1 MAFFKYYRPGVYFD
15 NAIRYNELYFSENKE
30 LNDPHDL
37 KASFYF
43 EDNIELWGELL
54 ALKPDYDTWDI
65 NIFSDIGNRSLW
77 QGLNDIFKGKTFDS
91 IKGNISEEIEDNKQD
106 LLGVFLHHLR
116 TELSLPTA
124 MIHFENYPADQRA
137 ELCTLWLSALLS
149 RAVDHVFFSVS
160 FSDSA
165 LSPMMWA
172 HYADGFKGCVVIYES
187 GPEGS
192 LGLTQNLFDR
202 NLMRFQF
209 QKVNYIDGD
218 KRIPV
223 LECAVR
229 GKAKAQDAFLQKN
242 AFWDYEC
249 EHRLLS
255 AERSNALL
263 VSVRKSKIDSPRARI
278 LHHHTNDIVGV
289 IFGPRCDA
297 QLKNKV
303 DLTLLDNRRRTG
315 NKPFY
320 LFDTELTLQ
329 GQLVISRAKMQC
341 CTVVPG
347 IPVSPGGLHRKISS
361 EELPQLLAALGIHV
375 HNAHRE

>member
-15 NAIRYNELYFSENKE
+15 NAIRYNELYFAENKE

-43 EDNIELWGELL
+43 EDSIDLWGALL

-65 NIFSDIGNRSLW
+65 DIYVDIENRALW
-77 QGLNDIFKGKTFDS
+77 QDLNDIFKEKTFDS
-91 IKGNISEEIEDNKQD
+91 IKGNISQEIENNKQD
-106 LLGVFLHHLR
+106 LLGIFLRHLKA
-116 TELSLPTA
+116 EPSLSET
-124 MIHFENYPADQRA
+124 MIHFGYYPPGQRA
-137 ELCTLWLSALLS
+137 ELCVLWLSALLA

-172 HYADGFKGCVVIYES
+172 HYADGFKGCVIIYES
-187 GPEGS
+187 GPEG
-192 LGLTQNLFDR
+192 LFGLTQNLFDR
-202 NLMRFQF
+202 DLMRFQF

-223 LECAVR
+223 LECAVW
-229 GKAKAQDAFLQKN
+229 GKAKAQEAFLQKN

-255 AERSNALL
+255 AEKSNALL
-263 VSVRKSKIDSPRARI
+263 ESVRKSKISSPRARI
-278 LHHHTNDIVGV
+278 LHHQTNDIVGV

-303 DLTLLDNRRRTG
+303 DLTLLDNRRRAG

-329 GQLVISRAKMQC
+329 GQLVVSSAKMQC

-347 IPVSPGGLHRKISS
+347 FPPSPGGLHRMISQ
-361 EELPQLLAALGIHV
+361 EELPKLLAALGIHE
-375 HNAHRE
+375 HKAHRE